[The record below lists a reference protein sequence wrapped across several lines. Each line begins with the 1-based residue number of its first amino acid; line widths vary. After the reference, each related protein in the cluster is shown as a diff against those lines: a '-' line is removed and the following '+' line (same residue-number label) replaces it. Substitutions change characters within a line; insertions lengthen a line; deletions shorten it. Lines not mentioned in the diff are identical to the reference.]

1 MDQLN
6 KLQQTFD
13 TLLDQLASILGLE
26 EFGEPSE
33 IIDKLQLLM
42 QNYEEDKRSLK
53 LMIDEKEHLAQLSE

>member
-1 MDQLN
+1 VDQLN

-42 QNYEEDKRSLK
+42 QNYEENKRSLK
-53 LMIDEKEHLAQLSE
+53 LMIDEKEHLA

>member
-1 MDQLN
+1 VDQLN
-6 KLQQTFD
+6 QLQQTFD

>member
-6 KLQQTFD
+6 QLQQTFD

-53 LMIDEKEHLAQLSE
+53 LMIDEKEHLA

>member
-1 MDQLN
+1 
-6 KLQQTFD
+6 
-13 TLLDQLASILGLE
+13 LLDQLASILGLE

>member
-53 LMIDEKEHLAQLSE
+53 LMIDEKEHLA

>member
-6 KLQQTFD
+6 QLQQTFD